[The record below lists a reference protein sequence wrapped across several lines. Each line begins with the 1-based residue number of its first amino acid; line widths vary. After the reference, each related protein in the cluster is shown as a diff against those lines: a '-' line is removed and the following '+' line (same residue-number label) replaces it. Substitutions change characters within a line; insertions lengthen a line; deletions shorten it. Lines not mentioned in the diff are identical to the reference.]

1 MAQVKIYLDN
11 CCYNRPF
18 DDLSQERIYLES
30 ETILMILRKKEEGQY
45 LIIGSDILEIE
56 MSRMK
61 DEIKK
66 QRVKEQYEMADIHI
80 DYIEEI
86 KQRSKEIMAMSNIRL
101 FDSLHIATAEYAGA
115 DILLTTDDK
124 LEKMSAKL
132 KLNVKIMNPIRFVLE
147 VMCK

>member
-1 MAQVKIYLDN
+1 MIKLYLDN

-66 QRVKEQYEMADIHI
+66 QRVKELYEMADIHI

-124 LEKMSAKL
+124 LEKMSEKL

>member
-66 QRVKEQYEMADIHI
+66 QRVKELYEMADIHI